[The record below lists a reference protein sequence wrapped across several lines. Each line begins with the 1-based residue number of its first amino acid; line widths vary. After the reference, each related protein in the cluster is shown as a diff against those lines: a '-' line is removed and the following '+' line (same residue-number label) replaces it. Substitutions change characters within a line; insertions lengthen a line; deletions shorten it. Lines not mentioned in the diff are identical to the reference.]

1 MPAQL
6 PRGRHGLDHDFVAD
20 HQRER
25 VLAAAVVAVS
35 NRSLSDVTVE
45 DLVRLSRVSRK
56 TLYELFP
63 DGKKDVFVAVLR
75 TAATQISERAT
86 LAASQGVDLADQVR
100 GGVESILAH
109 AAASPVESRMVWVDA
124 PLVGPPGLDA
134 RAESM
139 AWLELLTA
147 AHADTAPCPV
157 PGGISR
163 LLGAGLI
170 DLIADHVVRDAL
182 PELHQRLPDALF
194 LCLVAFL
201 GPVAALQECRR
212 APAGEP

>member
-6 PRGRHGLDHDFVAD
+6 PRGRHGLDHRFVTD
-20 HQRER
+20 HQRDR

-35 NRSLSDVTVE
+35 DSSLNDVTVE

-63 DGKKDVFVAVLR
+63 DGKRDVFLAILQ
-75 TAATQISERAT
+75 TAATQISDRAA
-86 LAASQGVDLADQVR
+86 LAAAQGVDLAEQIR
-100 GGVESILAH
+100 GGVGSILAH
-109 AAASPVESRMVWVDA
+109 AAATPAESRMVWVDA
-124 PLVGPPGLDA
+124 PVVGPAGLAA
-134 RAESM
+134 RAQSM
-139 AWLELLTA
+139 AWLETLTA
-147 AHADTAPCPV
+147 KHAEATLHPL
-157 PGGISR
+157 PGGVSR

-170 DLIADHVVRDAL
+170 DLVADHVVRDAL
-182 PELHQRLPDALF
+182 PELHQRLADALY

-201 GPVAALQECRR
+201 GPEAALRECRR